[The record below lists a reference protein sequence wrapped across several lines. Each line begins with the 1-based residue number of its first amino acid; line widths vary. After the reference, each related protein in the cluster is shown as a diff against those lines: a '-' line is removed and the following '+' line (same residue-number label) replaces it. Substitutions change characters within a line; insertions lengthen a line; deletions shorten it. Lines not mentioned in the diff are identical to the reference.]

1 MLGTGPANT
10 TPTERLKITN
20 AGKIG
25 INEDNPQ
32 TTLNVRGCIS
42 TGRNVAREVG
52 TIIDISS
59 SYSGSRNGISVI
71 NGQKNY
77 EENPN
82 ADWIT
87 ANGQRVNANLTI
99 DLGAQYTCDRF
110 VIYNQNEYTNNVRE
124 VKHFTLEGSND
135 KSSWTTL
142 LDDECGAS
150 YAAEPNPGFSFRIP
164 SDFTDDDEG
173 ATYRYWRFTMKD
185 YHGSTT
191 LGGVMELELYEVDSN
206 NRTISEISTHHLS
219 AQDITAQTIY
229 HDLPCFYVARSSAQ
243 SGMSDQTWTKI
254 QYTDDNS
261 SAFDTSGEWSNSN
274 YRYTP
279 TIPGYYQFQM
289 NQSISHGSIQ
299 ASYIAIYKNGS
310 AYCQTGRYFFNG
322 DNYDCLLYTS
332 DAADE

>member
-1 MLGTGPANT
+1 M
-10 TPTERLKITN
+10 
-20 AGKIG
+20 
-25 INEDNPQ
+25 Q
-32 TTLNVRGCIS
+32 
-42 TGRNVAREVG
+42 
-52 TIIDISS
+52 
-59 SYSGSRNGISVI
+59 
-71 NGQKNY
+71 
-77 EENPN
+77 
-82 ADWIT
+82 
-87 ANGQRVNANLTI
+87 
-99 DLGAQYTCDRF
+99 AQYTCDRF

-150 YAAEPNPGFSFRIP
+150 YAHEPNPGFSFRIP

-173 ATYRYWRFTMKD
+173 ATFRYWRFTMKD

-191 LGGVMELELYEVDSN
+191 LGGVMELELYEVDSSN
-206 NRTISEISTHHLS
+206 KTISEVSTHHLS
-219 AQDITAQTIY
+219 AMDITAQNIY
-229 HDLPCFYVARSSAQ
+229 HDLPCFYVARASSQ
-243 SGMSDQTWTKI
+243 TMSDQTWTKI

-299 ASYIAIYKNGS
+299 ASYIAIYKNGT
-310 AYCQTGRYFFNG
+310 AFTQTGRYFFG
-322 DNYDCLLYTS
+322 SDNYDDAVMNTS
-332 DAADE
+332 ALIHMDGQSDYVEFWAWRYGGSNSMGGTSALSQASGFLVRHAGYRRHGDGV